1 PFQKMPLKVHF
12 GAKLGLDMT
21 KLNSDSWND
30 GYKSNAHGGVFLAVM
45 GWRWGIHAEA
55 ILSQRNF
62 TTSRDF
68 YELYHQYYNQI
79 SDSLRA
85 GRFRLN
91 YLSVPILFRLKVMKG
106 IDLLAGP
113 QWSGLLGAS
122 DKEKIVK
129 NPELLFKNKEVS

>member
-1 PFQKMPLKVHF
+1 MKSNFVFSFLVALSMALGVSAQQMVPMAAPFQKMPLKVHF

-91 YLSVPILFRLKVMKG
+91 YLSVPILFRLKVMK
-106 IDLLAGP
+106 
-113 QWSGLLGAS
+113 
-122 DKEKIVK
+122 
-129 NPELLFKNKEVS
+129 